1 MTIPSSAAAGAD
13 EASAPLP
20 VSIRSVSKSYGDQKA
35 LDGVSLD
42 LRRGEC
48 LGLLGPNGAGK
59 TTLIRSIVG
68 RSRADSGAVT
78 VLGFE
83 PGTREARAAVGYV
96 PQELALYPLLT
107 PRENLKSF
115 GSYQGMKGAALESAV
130 RWCLEW
136 SALADRQHDPVKTL
150 SGGMKRRLNMAA
162 GLIHRPGVVLMDEPT
177 VGVDP
182 QSRERIYEMIEA
194 LRRDGASLIYTTH
207 YMEEA
212 QRLCDRVAIID
223 RGRLIALGSPTELI
237 ASAFGTRQHIEVHFL
252 QAPSQAVREWVE
264 SNGGACTDETS
275 IAAFSSVNAAEDLP
289 SLLKG
294 LQSIG
299 AGVKDIALKSPTLE
313 SVFLKL
319 TGRELRE

>member
-1 MTIPSSAAAGAD
+1 MHDLRPTETHPVDVNGVVKTYGAK
-13 EASAPLP
+13 
-20 VSIRSVSKSYGDQKA
+20 RA
-35 LDGVSLD
+35 LDGVSLE
-42 LRRGEC
+42 LRQGEC

-59 TTLIRSIVG
+59 TTLIRCIVG
-68 RSRADSGAVT
+68 RSRPDSGVIS
-78 VLGFE
+78 VLGSA
-83 PGTREARAAVGYV
+83 PGSKDARVALGYI

-115 GSYQGMKGAALESAV
+115 GSYQGMTGAKLDAAIKWCLDWAALS
-130 RWCLEW
+130 
-136 SALADRQHDPVKTL
+136 DRANDPVKTF

-162 GLIHRPGVVLMDEPT
+162 GLIHRPKVVLMDEPT

-182 QSRERIYEMIEA
+182 QSRERIYEMIES
-194 LRRDGASLIYTTH
+194 LRRDGTSLIYTTH

-223 RGRLIALGSPTELI
+223 HGSVIAMGTPTELI
-237 ASAFGTRQHIEVHFL
+237 ESAFGTEQQIEVHFL
-252 QAPSQAVREWVE
+252 QLPSDQVRGWVE
-264 SNGGACTDETS
+264 ANGGTCSENSTAS
-275 IAAFSSVNAAEDLP
+275 FSTANAAEQLP
-289 SLLKG
+289 WLLNG
-294 LQSIG
+294 LQSIH

>member
-1 MTIPSSAAAGAD
+1 MTIPPAAAARAD
-13 EASAPLP
+13 EARAPLP
-20 VSIRSVSKSYGDQKA
+20 VSVHSVSKSYGDKRA
-35 LDGVSLD
+35 LDGVSLE

-59 TTLIRSIVG
+59 TTLIRIIIG
-68 RSRADSGAVT
+68 RSKVDEGVVT
-78 VLGFE
+78 VIGFE
-83 PGTREARAAVGYV
+83 PGSKEARAAVGYV

-115 GSYQGMKGAALESAV
+115 GSYQGISSDGLDAAIL
-130 RWCLEW
+130 WCLEW
-136 SALADRQHDPVKTL
+136 SVLGDRQNDPVKTL

-162 GLIHRPGVVLMDEPT
+162 GLIHRPVVVLMDEPT

-182 QSRERIYEMIEA
+182 QSRERIYEMIET
-194 LRRDGASLIYTTH
+194 LRRDGTSLIYTTH

-223 RGRLIALGSPTELI
+223 RGRVIALGSPSELI
-237 ASAFGTRQHIEVHFL
+237 TAAFGTEQQIEVHFL
-252 QAPSQAVREWVE
+252 HTPSQAVRQWVE
-264 SNGGACTDETS
+264 ANGGTCSDGTS
-275 IAAFSSVNAAEDLP
+275 MAAFSTSNAAGQLP
-289 SLLKG
+289 SLLNG
-294 LQSIG
+294 LQSVS